1 MPAGSPALP
10 VTRKVYSPTV
20 RDTVPLLGGD
30 IRGRGGGVGV
40 GGGIGIGAD
49 AGVGVSVGVGVDTG
63 VTRRE
68 SAAPAAP

>member
-30 IRGRGGGVGV
+30 IRGRGGGVGAGV
-40 GGGIGIGAD
+40 GGG
-49 AGVGVSVGVGVDTG
+49 AGVGVSVRVGVGAVVTPG
-63 VTRRE
+63 VCGARCTVML
-68 SAAPAAP
+68 